1 MIWKT
6 LGIEKTTDEGLIRNA
21 YREKLK
27 DVNPEDDQEGFMKL
41 RRAYEEA
48 LAYAANPDADKDKE
62 DEVPDERKSDVD
74 RWIDGIEKIY
84 EDVALRRD
92 EKKWEEAFKSSV
104 CDDLDT
110 ELEAGEKLLVFLM
123 SHSNL
128 PQNIWKL
135 IDKRFDYSGCYEQL
149 KERFPENFLNYVIW
163 QAEHLSFI
171 DYDLFDGDTTDNVDE
186 FINKL
191 YELKSLEEDRNF
203 VAIDKALSELEDYS
217 LTHPYVEVEKAYVNL
232 LRAGELDVLMLD
244 EEDDRVPDA
253 DKQAYRSKALAIMED
268 LDMEYSSNLY
278 IHRLYAEAL
287 LANGKTDSAREV
299 YNELV
304 ENDESNYSAM
314 LGVAKCEI
322 VSGDFENAKEVLE
335 DILEERVQDVASL
348 NLLDVVNATL
358 VENYSKRLKE
368 EDNIEIAIKLGWCY
382 YQQRKFEE
390 GISLMDSYDDEKYDY
405 VNLRC
410 RLYLAAEKYELA
422 LPWAY
427 KWLAMIEE
435 SVDDGTKEMKK
446 RRNRLSLAH
455 FSLGVC
461 IWETKY
467 LESKKTGE
475 DAKKFY
481 DEAISYIETSIE
493 EEHNRLVALSY
504 MEQLA
509 RFYLEDEEYEKC
521 IDKCSE
527 IIAVDAGF
535 FPAYVHRQKAN
546 YKLRN
551 AKEVVDDYFACM
563 DIYPEY
569 VQPYIYAAEVFYAF
583 EQYDDV
589 EHVISNAKEAG
600 IESDSLKL
608 YEIKV
613 HHYKDFDV
621 IKLSSVLDEII
632 KLRELVDGRTEEEP
646 SDIEKYDDLV
656 REHALI
662 LWDMN
667 EEPKALKVI
676 NDYLKKESDNISLL
690 NLKVDILNRGS
701 AKGGER
707 CAEALQICKRIH
719 ELEPTAF
726 SQTRL
731 GFCYER
737 MGQYDEAMSN
747 YEEAY
752 AKDSK
757 YHVVVRRLMF
767 LYSFLSNSNNDLD
780 LVEKGIR
787 FATEY
792 IELTGNAEGYVERG
806 NLDIDLY
813 RLDEAV
819 EDCKKAI
826 ELDETAYYAY
836 NNLGCALLKLRRI
849 KDAIP
854 YLQKAIE
861 IDPDREHLPYL
872 NMAECYAVIGE
883 YDKAI
888 ETYNTIMQKFPRQS
902 GLWKEVAKMHCHKKE
917 FDKAIALYE
926 AHIKDVKE
934 DVSGAKLLG
943 NLAKGN
949 PERIKSEN
957 KLIKLYA
964 DIANVYRQAKDK
976 ENAEKYFDKLEKR
989 CKSLLKP
996 QLSVKPLLELVD
1008 YYYEE
1013 GYMDKAKK
1021 LVDYIRT
1028 KLSSKDTDQLET
1040 LEYKT
1045 ALVYYEIGNTAR
1057 AKIAAQAYMRHLKDK
1072 KGGINGVL
1080 KDKRYNP
1087 IYLYNLAMMKLACG
1101 EEEEALKYIE
1111 RIRECHLCVVCEST
1125 DCFEYHYGK
1134 ALIYETMGK
1143 YEEAVALYEKAIAL
1157 KGFYPEAS
1165 RHLRDLKA
1173 KKGI

>member
-6 LGIEKTTDEGLIRNA
+6 LGIEKTDNEELIRNA
-21 YREKLK
+21 YHEKLK
-27 DVNPEDDQEGFMKL
+27 SVNPEDDQEGFMKL

-48 LAYAANPDADKDKE
+48 LAYAANPDEGDKE
-62 DEVPDERKSDVD
+62 EDSSDEKKSDVD
-74 RWIDGIEKIY
+74 KWIDEIEKIY
-84 EDVALRRD
+84 NDVAFRRD
-92 EKKWEEAFKSSV
+92 ESKWEAVFKSSL

-128 PQNIWKL
+128 PQKIWQL

-149 KERFPENFLNYVIW
+149 KERFPENFLNYVLW
-163 QAEHLSFI
+163 QAKHLSFI

-203 VAIDKALSELEDYS
+203 TAIDKALSELEDYS
-217 LTHPYVEVEKAYVNL
+217 LTHPYVEVEKAYINL
-232 LRAGELDVLMLD
+232 LHAGELDVLTIK
-244 EEDDRVPDA
+244 EEDDDIS
-253 DKQAYRSKALAIMED
+253 DEEKKKYRHKALSIMED

-287 LANGKTDSAREV
+287 LANGKTDNAREV
-299 YNELV
+299 YSELV

-314 LGVAKCEI
+314 LGLAKCEI
-322 VSGDFENAKEVLE
+322 VEGDYENAKEVLE
-335 DILEERVQDVASL
+335 DILEERVQDVDSL
-348 NLLDVVNATL
+348 ALLDVVNDTL
-358 VENYSKRLKE
+358 VKNYTKRLE
-368 EDNIEIAIKLGWCY
+368 EDNNVEIAIKLGWCY
-382 YQQRKFEE
+382 YQQRKFDE
-390 GISLMDSYDDEKYDY
+390 GIGLMDSYNEEDMYDY
-405 VNLRC
+405 INLRC

-435 SVDDGTKEMKK
+435 SVDDGSKEMKK
-446 RRNRLSLAH
+446 RKNRLSLAH

-461 IWETKY
+461 IWEIKY
-467 LESKKTGE
+467 AKSKEEGGDFNKYRE
-475 DAKKFY
+475 
-481 DEAISYIETSIE
+481 EAVSYIETSIE

-509 RFYLEDEEYEKC
+509 RFYLEDENYEKC

-527 IIAVDAGF
+527 IMEIDSGF

-551 AKEVVDDYFACM
+551 AKEVIDDYFACM

-569 VQPYIYAAEVFYAF
+569 AQPYIYAAEVFYAF

-589 EHVISNAKEAG
+589 EHVIENAKEVG

-608 YEIKV
+608 YEIRV
-613 HHYKDFDV
+613 NHYKDFDRN
-621 IKLSSVLDEII
+621 KLGAVLDEII
-632 KLRELVDGRTEEEP
+632 SLKKTINERTDEEP
-646 SDIEKYDDLV
+646 SDIEKYEDLV
-656 REHALI
+656 REHAII

-667 EEPKALKVI
+667 EEAKALKVI
-676 NDYLKKESDNISLL
+676 DEYLKKENDNISLL

-701 AKGGER
+701 AKGGDR
-707 CAEALQICKRIH
+707 CADALQICKRIYK
-719 ELEPTAF
+719 LEPSPF

-737 MGQYDEAMSN
+737 MGQYDEALNN
-747 YEEAY
+747 YEAAYEA
-752 AKDSK
+752 DSK
-757 YHVVVRRLMF
+757 YHIVVRRLMF
-767 LYSFLSNSNNDLD
+767 LYSFLSNRNNDLD

-792 IELTGNAEGYVERG
+792 IELTGAAEGYVERG
-806 NLDIDLY
+806 NLDIDVY

-819 EDCKKAI
+819 EDCRKAI

-836 NNLGCALLKLRRI
+836 NNLGCALLKLRRMEE
-849 KDAIP
+849 AIP
-854 YLQKAIE
+854 YLKKAIE

-872 NMAECYAVIGE
+872 NMAECYAVLGE
-883 YDKAI
+883 YDEAI
-888 ETYNTIMQKFPRQS
+888 KTYNTIMQKFPRQS
-902 GLWKEVAKMHCHKKE
+902 GLWREVAKMHCNQKA

-926 AHIKDVKE
+926 AHIKDAKE

-943 NLAKGN
+943 NITSGN

-957 KLIKLYA
+957 KLLKLYA
-964 DIANVYRQAKDK
+964 DLANVYRKAGDKDS
-976 ENAEKYFDKLEKR
+976 AEKYFGKIEKR
-989 CKSLLKP
+989 WKSVFKP
-996 QLSVKPLLELVD
+996 SLSAKPMLELVD

-1028 KLSSKDTDQLET
+1028 KISQKDKDLLES

-1057 AKIAAQAYMRHLKDK
+1057 AKIAAQAYVRHLKDK
-1072 KGGINGVL
+1072 NGGINGVL
-1080 KDKRYNP
+1080 RDKRYNP
-1087 IYLYNLAMMKLACG
+1087 IYLYNLAMMKLASG
-1101 EEEEALKYIE
+1101 EPKEALNYVE
-1111 RIRECHLCVVCEST
+1111 RIKECHLCVVCECT

-1134 ALIYETMGK
+1134 GLIYEALGK
-1143 YEEAVALYEKAIAL
+1143 NEEAVALYEKAIEL

-1165 RHLRDLKA
+1165 RHLRSI
-1173 KKGI
+1173 KK